1 MLRDAKRKGGG
12 GNASITVN
20 QHQAKATRRRCS
32 GPPKIRPPASNLAKR
47 QKKTMSKARRRS
59 TRERGRGR
67 EEGGRKGQWKKKRS
81 SRMKANVL
89 AKRKVGF
96 NGCGLGGD

>member
-1 MLRDAKRKGGG
+1 MRREKGVRRKWGHHCESASGKGNTKTLLRPPKDKAASLKSCQETKKDDEQSQKEQNKRKRTG
-12 GNASITVN
+12 
-20 QHQAKATRRRCS
+20 
-32 GPPKIRPPASNLAKR
+32 
-47 QKKTMSKARRRS
+47 
-59 TRERGRGR
+59 

>member
-1 MLRDAKRKGGG
+1 MLRDAKRKG

-47 QKKTMSKARRRS
+47 RKKTMSKARRS
-59 TRERGRGR
+59 SIRERGR

>member
-1 MLRDAKRKGGG
+1 MR
-12 GNASITVN
+12 
-20 QHQAKATRRRCS
+20 
-32 GPPKIRPPASNLAKR
+32 
-47 QKKTMSKARRRS
+47 KARRRR
-59 TRERGRGR
+59 TRER
-67 EEGGRKGQWKKKRS
+67 EERRKVERKKKRS

>member
-1 MLRDAKRKGGG
+1 M
-12 GNASITVN
+12 N

-32 GPPKIRPPASNLAKR
+32 GPPKIRPPASNLAKETKKES
-47 QKKTMSKARRRS
+47 QKKKDK
-59 TRERGRGR
+59 R
-67 EEGGRKGQWKKKRS
+67 EEGKMKVERKKKRS